1 MSPIEPDTADEV
13 DRPERLL
20 TPAFLLL
27 TISGFFA
34 LSGFASTLPLVPRYV
49 EGELGGGKVAVGVA
63 VGIFSI
69 SAVASRP
76 LVGRLGDER
85 GRRYLIVGGTAITA
99 ITVAAHALATSLP
112 LLYLVRLAMGATQ
125 GAFFVGSATLVN
137 DLAPPERRGEAT
149 NYFSVAVYGGMAIGP
164 LLGEV
169 VQRASS
175 FPVAFVMGGALLA
188 VASVLAT
195 RLPVDR
201 PQPPTQRAVAAATTG
216 PDDDQLDGGS
226 VTTGEPADVGAAAS
240 GRPTGGRLGSLFY
253 LRAVVPGLILLGG
266 LVTFTALNGF
276 MPLYVEELDL
286 GSAGLVLLVYG
297 LVVLVMRIIGSRL
310 PDRVGTLRMTAISL
324 VGQAAGMTVM
334 ALWAS
339 QTGLIVGA
347 VVLAVGGSFLYPTL
361 LTAAVYDVPENER
374 ARATS
379 TFSMAFELSAGLGGP
394 ILGVAA
400 ALAGTQAAFWGAAI
414 GAVAVLPLLWWCR
427 PVTTPTTRPAPRR
440 RPRMPRPAREPLR
453 SRSGQR
459 PSSRSTASVTPT
471 VRSGR

>member
-1 MSPIEPDTADEV
+1 
-13 DRPERLL
+13 LL

-27 TISGFFA
+27 TLSGFFA

-49 EGELGGGKVAVGVA
+49 EGELGGGKVAVGLA

-99 ITVAAHALATSLP
+99 VSVAAHALASSLP

-169 VQRASS
+169 VQRATS

-188 VASVLAT
+188 VASLLAT

-201 PQPPTQRAVAAATTG
+201 PQSAGPPATGSDKPVSAA
-216 PDDDQLDGGS
+216 
-226 VTTGEPADVGAAAS
+226 PA
-240 GRPTGGRLGSLFY
+240 GRLGSWLY
-253 LRAVVPGLILLGG
+253 VRAIVPGLILLGG

-276 MPLYVEELDL
+276 MPLYVEELEL

-297 LVVLVMRIIGSRL
+297 LVVLGMRVVGSRL
-310 PDRVGTLRMTAISL
+310 PDRFGTRRMAAISL

-339 QTGLIVGA
+339 QIGLIVGA

-361 LTAAVYDVPENER
+361 LTAAVYGVPENER

-400 ALAGTQAAFWGAAI
+400 ALAGTAAAFWGAAV
-414 GAVAVLPLLWWCR
+414 GALAVLPLLLWWAH
-427 PVTTPTTRPAPRR
+427 TRPDDLVPPR
-440 RPRMPRPAREPLR
+440 
-453 SRSGQR
+453 
-459 PSSRSTASVTPT
+459 V
-471 VRSGR
+471 

>member
-1 MSPIEPDTADEV
+1 M
-13 DRPERLL
+13 L

-27 TISGFFA
+27 TVSGFFA
-34 LSGFASTLPLVPRYV
+34 LAGFASTLPLVPRYV
-49 EGELGGGKVAVGVA
+49 EGELGGGKVAVGLA

-99 ITVAAHALATSLP
+99 VSVAAHALASSLP

-169 VQRASS
+169 VQRATS
-175 FPVAFVMGGALLA
+175 FPVAFVMGGGLLA

-201 PQPPTQRAVAAATTG
+201 PQAAKPPATGSAEPVGTAPVGAG
-216 PDDDQLDGGS
+216 P
-226 VTTGEPADVGAAAS
+226 VGAA
-240 GRPTGGRLGSLFY
+240 PLGRLGSFLY
-253 LRAVVPGLILLGG
+253 VRAIIPGLILLGG

-276 MPLYVEELDL
+276 MPLYVEELEL

-297 LVVLVMRIIGSRL
+297 LVVLAMRIVGSRV
-310 PDRVGTLRMTAISL
+310 PDRFGTRRMTAISL

-361 LTAAVYDVPENER
+361 LTAAVYGVPENER

-400 ALAGTQAAFWGAAI
+400 ALAGTAAAFWGAAI
-414 GAVAVLPLLWWCR
+414 AALAVLPLLFWWSSAR
-427 PVTTPTTRPAPRR
+427 PDDLVPPR
-440 RPRMPRPAREPLR
+440 L
-453 SRSGQR
+453 
-459 PSSRSTASVTPT
+459 
-471 VRSGR
+471 

>member
-1 MSPIEPDTADEV
+1 V
-13 DRPERLL
+13 
-20 TPAFLLL
+20 
-27 TISGFFA
+27 SGFFA
-34 LSGFASTLPLVPRYV
+34 LAGFSSTLPLVPRYV
-49 EGELGGGKVAVGVA
+49 EGELGGGKVAVGLA

-69 SAVASRP
+69 SAVACRP

-99 ITVAAHALATSLP
+99 ISVAAHALASSLL

-169 VQRASS
+169 VQRATS
-175 FPVAFVMGGALLA
+175 FSVAFVMGGGLLV

-201 PQPPTQRAVAAATTG
+201 PQASPTTTTG
-216 PDDDQLDGGS
+216 NLDLPTRS
-226 VTTGEPADVGAAAS
+226 APA
-240 GRPTGGRLGSLFY
+240 GRLSSLLY
-253 LRAVVPGLILLGG
+253 TRAIVPGLILLGG

-276 MPLYVEELDL
+276 MPLYVEELEL

-297 LVVLVMRIIGSRL
+297 LVVLAMRVIGSRV
-310 PDRVGTLRMTAISL
+310 PDRFGTRRMAAISL

-361 LTAAVYDVPENER
+361 LTAAVYGVPDNER

-400 ALAGTQAAFWGAAI
+400 ALAGTSAAFWGAAI
-414 GAVAVLPLLWWCR
+414 GALAALPLLFWWANAH
-427 PVTTPTTRPAPRR
+427 PDDLVP
-440 RPRMPRPAREPLR
+440 PRP
-453 SRSGQR
+453 
-459 PSSRSTASVTPT
+459 
-471 VRSGR
+471 